1 MFGGS
6 YYTWQTLG
14 GKFSDYSNMMFSE
27 IGGSE
32 VLQLDKQE
40 DGTYYSKGVYLCK
53 TIDVKQEITANIS
66 CKFLSTSRHFGSV
79 NAKLEFRI
87 SKDNIMWTDW
97 RVFTEA
103 QYDFRYVEFRCILST
118 ADNTITPEVNKID
131 IYIDVPDREEQGS
144 LKIPIGG
151 TTITYKKNFI

>member
-1 MFGGS
+1 MIKAINRSRRYSVKENSQLLRIESLSDKNIILTIDEIVDKNGTHDRTVFGGS
-6 YYTWQTLG
+6 YYTWQTVG

-87 SKDNIMWTDW
+87 SK
-97 RVFTEA
+97 
-103 QYDFRYVEFRCILST
+103 
-118 ADNTITPEVNKID
+118 IT
-131 IYIDVPDREEQGS
+131 
-144 LKIPIGG
+144 
-151 TTITYKKNFI
+151 